1 LSIFSG
7 DFAVLS
13 EHRRW
18 RFVVF
23 LMLYVAQGIPFGL
36 IAIALPA
43 YMAQQGVD
51 ALTISAFLGF
61 CLLPHAIKLV
71 NGPIMDR
78 WTYWPM
84 GKRRPWVLIAQCIL
98 VTVFASLALVP
109 DPLNN
114 MGLLTVA
121 CFTLNFFVGFQ
132 DVATDGMAVDV
143 LPVEDQPKASSIMFG
158 GSTVSMAITAA
169 VGGWALSRY
178 GIGVPSV
185 VCACIIALV
194 SGFLLISRERVG
206 ERLLPWTEGR
216 ATIDPLVH
224 RPEGLKEIG
233 LDLKKF
239 VLLRASLFAIAASA
253 IYQFGRGI
261 FLTMMPLYYVQE
273 LGWTDTEY
281 SGLTGTAMFMG
292 GAISILFGGLIL
304 DFLGRV
310 RAFQILCAAAAVLG
324 AILAVAPGLG
334 DIDSV
339 MKIYRVLYMIL
350 DTLIIVA
357 FISVAMAICAREVA
371 ATQFAI
377 YMALGN
383 VGYTAGSAAYG
394 PISAA
399 LSSYEATFFVFAA
412 VTVTAIFAMRRVSIA
427 DHAASVKRLQAD
439 GVKAAE
445 PI

>member
-1 LSIFSG
+1 
-7 DFAVLS
+7 
-13 EHRRW
+13 
-18 RFVVF
+18 
-23 LMLYVAQGIPFGL
+23 MLYMAQGIPFGL
-36 IAIALPA
+36 ISIALPA
-43 YMAQQGVD
+43 YMAQQGID

-109 DPLNN
+109 DPLSN
-114 MGLLTVA
+114 MGLLTAV
-121 CFTLNFFVGFQ
+121 CFTINFFVGFQ

-158 GSTVSMAITAA
+158 GSTVSMAITSAI
-169 VGGWALSRY
+169 GGWALSRY

-185 VCACIIALV
+185 VCACVIALI

-216 ATIDPLVH
+216 ATIDPLVR

-239 VLLRASLFAIAASA
+239 VLLRASLFAIAASV

-261 FLTMMPLYYVQE
+261 FLTMMPLFYVQE

-281 SGLTGTAMFMG
+281 SGLTGTAMLIG
-292 GAISILFGGLIL
+292 GTISILFGGFIL
-304 DFLGRV
+304 DFFGRA
-310 RAFQILCAAAAVLG
+310 RAFQILCAALAVLG
-324 AILAVAPGLG
+324 VMLAVAPGLG
-334 DIDSV
+334 DVDSV
-339 MKIYRVLYMIL
+339 MKVYRVLYMTL

-357 FISVAMAICAREVA
+357 YIAVAMAICAREVA

-383 VGYTAGSAAYG
+383 VGYTAGSAAFG
-394 PISAA
+394 PLNAA
-399 LSSYEATFFVFAA
+399 LASYEATFLVFAG
-412 VTVTAIFAMRRVSIA
+412 VTVMAIFLMRRISIA
-427 DHAASVKRLQAD
+427 DHVVRVKQLQAD
-439 GVKAAE
+439 NQRPLKNGA
-445 PI
+445 